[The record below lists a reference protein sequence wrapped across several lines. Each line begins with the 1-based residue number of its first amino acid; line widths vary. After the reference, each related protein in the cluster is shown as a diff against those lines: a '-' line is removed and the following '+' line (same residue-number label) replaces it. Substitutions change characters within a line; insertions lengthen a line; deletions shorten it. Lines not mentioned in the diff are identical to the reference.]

1 VKCAGR
7 IEKIASEAAC
17 NKWILQI
24 LNKKD
29 PFRPASLL
37 FIISPRTEYSYA
49 IRTLTF
55 ELRCPH
61 VVSEHLT
68 FPTCLCGSRTNVPR
82 PQTQNRHEEKQ
93 PNIAFAKNLTLNLW
107 FWADLLYGERVLL
120 EESHALSRYGTER
133 LQIYSHSFASLSG
146 LFV

>member
-1 VKCAGR
+1 MSFSKRRAKSAEPRRKREARYPQVVGR
-7 IEKIASEAAC
+7 VAC
-17 NKWILQI
+17 I
-24 LNKKD
+24 
-29 PFRPASLL
+29 
-37 FIISPRTEYSYA
+37 
-49 IRTLTF
+49 
-55 ELRCPH
+55 
-61 VVSEHLT
+61 VVMI
-68 FPTCLCGSRTNVPR
+68 CLCGSRTNVPR

-120 EESHALSRYGTER
+120 EESHALSRHGTKR